1 MGCGFG
7 PCAKSDGDAEKQTL
21 RRGLQ
26 YAGEC
31 RRQWRQRREVHDAA
45 DTTSGGAVISLV
57 GGGRRR
63 LVCVNDRVA
72 DDSAWNRGRCR
83 RRGAR

>member
-1 MGCGFG
+1 MGCGFA

-45 DTTSGGAVISLV
+45 DTTIGGAVISLV

>member
-26 YAGEC
+26 FAGEC

-45 DTTSGGAVISLV
+45 DATIGGAVISLV

-72 DDSAWNRGRCR
+72 DAGDWNRGRCR
-83 RRGAR
+83 RRGTR